1 MQIGK
6 QKETSPA
13 HRHPPPLCVRC
24 QLHDVWGEQ
33 LHQQGEVKR
42 SRRERKEPK
51 IEAYP
56 PPGIAFVFFF
66 FFSLSILDSVS
77 SSVMRRG
84 SVRGH
89 ATKKKKKKKL
99 NKKGWEGAS
108 RGGHRGCPNI
118 NYTFVHLW
126 LTLGWPR
133 LTFQWKR
140 SSKTFPPPAVYSLL
154 PTDCTWAIKP
164 LSTKWNFCLNEAIMS
179 SSSQTAE
186 SNEDPDYSLHGLSCS
201 QDR

>member
-66 FFSLSILDSVS
+66 LFLVFPFLTLCRPLWWGEGVYGA
-77 SSVMRRG
+77 MPQ
-84 SVRGH
+84 
-89 ATKKKKKKKL
+89 KKKKKL

-126 LTLGWPR
+126 LTLGRPR

-140 SSKTFPPPAVYSLL
+140 SSKTSPPPAVYSLL